1 MSGKTNKKTKDELAD
16 FFLNNDSGESN
27 KTDSQQKT
35 TVLNPLKSVPADKTT
50 LLPSE
55 MNSDNEKTRSVSVQK
70 SKLSETKPT
79 EPNSPKPT
87 IEYKTNPTRDVEP
100 RKENFFNKD
109 NIDPSLFSLE
119 AAIKQSE
126 YLRIAQNKVKSLE
139 KQVDELK
146 SENETLSTSAIIL
159 QKKYDQVVNKLDT
172 IKMDQKAQVESLKDE
187 MVLKDRII
195 KELEKEKDQLQR
207 KNDEFQSLM
216 NEKMQHVRVRE
227 RELQNRLEIL
237 QHEGDV
243 VVTNKDEMI
252 LDLKKQIDQLHFEMD
267 SYKTQARELNQQI
280 QDQKDQIR
288 RSTKALR
295 LALTLLENEDIDV
308 SEIKKTGT

>member
-1 MSGKTNKKTKDELAD
+1 MSGKNTKKTKDELAD
-16 FFLNNDSGESN
+16 FFLGNDEGSTES
-27 KTDSQQKT
+27 TTSQQKT
-35 TVLNPLKSVPADKTT
+35 AVLKAVESDKTAVLGT
-50 LLPSE
+50 E
-55 MNSDNEKTRSVSVQK
+55 DKTKSLSMQK
-70 SKLSETKPT
+70 SKLTEPMTKPS
-79 EPNSPKPT
+79 ESYKPT
-87 IEYKTNPTRDVEP
+87 PTKEVAPP
-100 RKENFFNKD
+100 RENFFNKD

-126 YLRIAQNKVKSLE
+126 YLRIAQSKVKTLE

-146 SENETLSTSAIIL
+146 SENETLSTSAIVL
-159 QKKYDQVVNKLDT
+159 QKKYDELVNKID
-172 IKMDQKAQVESLKDE
+172 INKADQKAQVDNYKDE

-195 KELEKEKDQLQR
+195 NELQKEKDVLQR

-216 NEKMQHVRVRE
+216 SEKIQHVRVRE

-243 VVTNKDEMI
+243 VITNKDEMI
-252 LDLKKQIDQLHFEMD
+252 LDLKKQMDQLHFEMD
-267 SYKTQARELNQQI
+267 SYKSQARELNQYI
-280 QDQKDQIR
+280 QSQKEQMR

>member
-1 MSGKTNKKTKDELAD
+1 MSGKTNKKTKDDLAD
-16 FFLNNDSGESN
+16 FFLGNDKVTS
-27 KTDSQQKT
+27 SQQNT
-35 TVLNPLKSVPADKTT
+35 TVLNPLKSVEPDKTSV
-50 LLPSE
+50 LSAE
-55 MNSDNEKTRSVSVQK
+55 EKTKSISIQK
-70 SKLSETKPT
+70 SKLTEPITKP
-79 EPNSPKPT
+79 E
-87 IEYKTNPTRDVEP
+87 EYKPNPTREVTPSAP
-100 RKENFFNKD
+100 RENFFNKD

-126 YLRIAQNKVKSLE
+126 YLRIAQGKVKNLE

-146 SENETLSTSAIIL
+146 SENETLSTSAIVL
-159 QKKYDQVVNKLDT
+159 QKKYDELARKIDMS
-172 IKMDQKAQVESLKDE
+172 KMDQKAQVDNLKDE
-187 MVLKDRII
+187 SVLKDRII
-195 KELEKEKDQLQR
+195 NELQKEKDQLQR

-216 NEKMQHVRVRE
+216 SEKIQHVRVRE

-243 VVTNKDEMI
+243 VITNKDEMI
-252 LDLKKQIDQLHFEMD
+252 LDLKKQMDQFHFEMD
-267 SYKTQARELNQQI
+267 SYKAQARELNNHI
-280 QDQKDQIR
+280 QSQKEQIR

>member
-1 MSGKTNKKTKDELAD
+1 MSGKNTKKTKDELAD
-16 FFLNNDSGESN
+16 FFLGNDDAQL
-27 KTDSQQKT
+27 KAIASQQKT
-35 TVLNPLKSVPADKTT
+35 TVLNPLKALETDATSVLSA
-50 LLPSE
+50 E
-55 MNSDNEKTRSVSVQK
+55 EKTKSISMQK
-70 SKLSETKPT
+70 SKLTESLSKSDQSKPV
-79 EPNSPKPT
+79 EPYKPS
-87 IEYKTNPTRDVEP
+87 PTREVIPPVP
-100 RKENFFNKD
+100 RENFFNKD

-126 YLRIAQNKVKSLE
+126 YLRIAQSKVKTLE
-139 KQVDELK
+139 KQVDDLK
-146 SENETLSTSAIIL
+146 SENETLSASVIIL
-159 QKKYDQVVNKLDT
+159 QKKYDELTHKIDT
-172 IKMDQKAQVESLKDE
+172 SKIDQKAQIDNYKDE

-195 KELEKEKDQLQR
+195 NELQKEKDQLQR

-216 NEKMQHVRVRE
+216 SEKIQHIRVRE

-243 VVTNKDEMI
+243 VITNKDEMI
-252 LDLKKQIDQLHFEMD
+252 LDLKKQMDQLHFEMD
-267 SYKTQARELNQQI
+267 SYKSQARELNQHI
-280 QDQKDQIR
+280 QNQKEQIR

>member
-1 MSGKTNKKTKDELAD
+1 MSGKSNKKSKDDLAD
-16 FFLNNDSGESN
+16 FFLSNESEKTN
-27 KTDSQQKT
+27 KTNSQQKT

-50 LLPSE
+50 LLGSDL
-55 MNSDNEKTRSVSVQK
+55 NDNEETKSVVQK

-79 EPNSPKPT
+79 ELNPPKAKQ
-87 IEYKTNPTRDVEP
+87 EYKSAPTRDVEP
-100 RKENFFNKD
+100 PKESFFNKD
-109 NIDPSLFSLE
+109 NLDPSLFSLE

-126 YLRIAQNKVKSLE
+126 YLRIAQNKVKQLE
-139 KQVDELK
+139 RQVDELK
-146 SENETLSTSAIIL
+146 SENETLSASTIIL

-172 IKMDQKAQVESLKDE
+172 IQMDQKAQVENLKDE
-187 MVLKDRII
+187 LVLKDRINR
-195 KELEKEKDQLQR
+195 ELEKEKDQLQR
-207 KNDEFQSLM
+207 KIDEFNSLM
-216 NEKMQHVRVRE
+216 SEKIQHIRVRE

-243 VVTNKDEMI
+243 VITNKDEMI
-252 LDLKKQIDQLHFEMD
+252 LDLKKKMDQMHFEMD

-280 QDQKDQIR
+280 QGHKDQIR

-295 LALTLLENEDIDV
+295 LALTLLENENIDV

>member
-1 MSGKTNKKTKDELAD
+1 MSGKNTKKTKDELAD
-16 FFLNNDSGESN
+16 FFLGNDDVQSKVISPE
-27 KTDSQQKT
+27 QKT
-35 TVLNPLKSVPADKTT
+35 SVLKAVEADKTSVLT
-50 LLPSE
+50 PE
-55 MNSDNEKTRSVSVQK
+55 EKTKSLSMQK
-70 SKLSETKPT
+70 SKLTEPMTKPT
-79 EPNSPKPT
+79 DSYKSSPTK
-87 IEYKTNPTRDVEP
+87 DVAQP
-100 RKENFFNKD
+100 SHKENFFNKD

-126 YLRIAQNKVKSLE
+126 YLRIAQGKVKTLE
-139 KQVDELK
+139 KQVDELR
-146 SENETLSTSAIIL
+146 SENETLSASAIVL
-159 QKKYDQVVNKLDT
+159 QKKYDELSNKIDT
-172 IKMDQKAQVESLKDE
+172 GKADQKAQVDNYKDE
-187 MVLKDRII
+187 IVLKDRII

-216 NEKMQHVRVRE
+216 SEKMQHVRVRE

-243 VVTNKDEMI
+243 VITNKDEMI
-252 LDLKKQIDQLHFEMD
+252 LDLKKQMDQLYFEMD
-267 SYKTQARELNQQI
+267 SYKSQARELNQQI
-280 QDQKDQIR
+280 QNQKEQIR